1 MKLTTQWE
9 GEDYVSVRDNKFGNW
24 INVGGNGEN
33 KQDDEFHACVRVDGW
48 YLQSK

>member
-9 GEDYVSVRDNKFGNW
+9 GEDYVSVRDNKFGNR

-33 KQDDEFHACVRVDGW
+33 KQDDEFPCLCESRWVIS
-48 YLQSK
+48 SK